1 MRRHCITDDPIRA
14 HDDDP
19 PKGFWYDGDGSGVGV
34 TTVSPM
40 PLIGQDTDCYS
51 LGDGYGN
58 GKSQNERILT
68 VALTTV
74 DDYLIWSAE
83 QELGR

>member
-1 MRRHCITDDPIRA
+1 
-14 HDDDP
+14 
-19 PKGFWYDGDGSGVGV
+19 
-34 TTVSPM
+34 M